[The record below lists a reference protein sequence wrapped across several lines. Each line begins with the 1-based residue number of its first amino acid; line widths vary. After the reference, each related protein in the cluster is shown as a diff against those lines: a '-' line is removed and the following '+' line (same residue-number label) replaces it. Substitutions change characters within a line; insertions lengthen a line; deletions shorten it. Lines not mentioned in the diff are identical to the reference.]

1 MTSMREVLPQAAA
14 EPNLP
19 PTLQDFA
26 KQRFEGLTSIARP
39 SRKTEAWKYSAKRL
53 NKLEGL
59 QLTGNAGEE
68 NAPADLLL
76 GNVQSHQL
84 VLSNGH
90 LPSSLPQIEGVSIK
104 AFSALSEAE
113 AQQVAKGL
121 IATRDDLPFAEINHA
136 GLGEGLYIE
145 VAKNTQLELPIH
157 LLLVH
162 QGEGMSLPR
171 IFVHL
176 QTGSSLSVIESICA
190 VNVSSEQSLCN
201 QVSDFLIEDNA
212 ALTYYRVNDDRD
224 QLPQVAATGAQL
236 KRNARFFSHVLSL
249 GCPLGRHDLQVQLL
263 GSGAECD
270 LNGVCVAQDR
280 QHYDHHTCIEHIA
293 SHCNSNENY
302 RCIADDKAQIVFNGR
317 IHIHPD
323 AQKTLGEMSN
333 KNLLLSSEAE
343 IDSKPELEIYADD
356 VKCAHGTTIGQLN
369 EKEVYYLK
377 TRGIRNEQAR
387 QMLTLGFVLEIVRA
401 APIAELAERWE
412 QRLSELLSF
421 ED

>member
-1 MTSMREVLPQAAA
+1 MTTMREVLPQATA

-26 KQRFEGLTSIARP
+26 KQRFEGLAGIARP
-39 SRKTEAWKYSAKRL
+39 TRKTEAWKYSAKRL

-59 QLTGNAGEE
+59 QLAPQAGEE

-76 GNVQSHQL
+76 GDVQAHQL
-84 VLSNGH
+84 VLSNGK
-90 LPSSLPQIEGVSIK
+90 LPAAFPHIEGVQLKSF
-104 AFSALSEAE
+104 AALNEDE
-113 AQQVAKGL
+113 AQRVAKGL
-121 IATRDDLPFAEINHA
+121 IATRDNLPFAEINHA
-136 GLGEGLYIE
+136 GLGDGLYIE
-145 VAKNTQLELPIH
+145 VARNAQVELPLH
-157 LLLVH
+157 LILVH

-176 QTGSSLSVIESICA
+176 NQGSAFSVIESVCA
-190 VNVSSEQSLCN
+190 VNASAEQSLIN
-201 QVSDFLIEDNA
+201 QITDCLVEDNA
-212 ALTYYRVNDDRD
+212 ALTYYRVNDDHD
-224 QLPQVAATGAQL
+224 HLPQVAATGVQL
-236 KRNARFFSHVLSL
+236 YRDARLFSHVLSL
-249 GCPLGRHDLQVQLL
+249 GSPLGRHDLQVQLL
-263 GSGAECD
+263 APGAECD
-270 LNGVCVAQDR
+270 LNGVCVTKDR

-293 SHCNSNENY
+293 AHCTSNENY
-302 RCIADDKAQIVFNGR
+302 RCIADDKSQIVFNGR

-377 TRGIRNEQAR
+377 TRGIRDEQAR